1 MELYG
6 IVVMLRK
13 TIKHAFS
20 MFNIL
25 IKHGF
30 DQSKRAQGP
39 IYIIRRDKNTENV
52 CFSFSYLKCV
62 NQVTRN

>member
-6 IVVMLRK
+6 IEVMLRK

-39 IYIIRRDKNTENV
+39 LYIIKRDKNTETV
-52 CFSFSYLKCV
+52 
-62 NQVTRN
+62 